1 MDRKVVPGW
10 RDSLTTAAIGELDS
24 LETPTQVKLSSRNF
38 FLEKLAEWKTHKT
51 FSRAAELVSLAIV
64 LKREDEVVE
73 AAETILQAREKS
85 SLIIRSLAKLIVPSS
100 EELNEIFSAPQTPKN
115 PKEAIRVLRKRLR
128 NGPRNSLIWVDLAR
142 QHTILGHTHKAI
154 HTIRCALAG
163 APLNR
168 FVLRSAV
175 HLYLHL
181 VEIRLPQGD
190 EHSRG
195 EV

>member
-1 MDRKVVPGW
+1 MTTFVEDIDRKVVPGW

-85 SLIIRSLAKLIVPSS
+85 SLIIRSLAKLIV
-100 EELNEIFSAPQTPKN
+100 N
-115 PKEAIRVLRKRLR
+115 IR
-128 NGPRNSLIWVDLAR
+128 
-142 QHTILGHTHKAI
+142 
-154 HTIRCALAG
+154 
-163 APLNR
+163 
-168 FVLRSAV
+168 
-175 HLYLHL
+175 
-181 VEIRLPQGD
+181 
-190 EHSRG
+190 
-195 EV
+195 